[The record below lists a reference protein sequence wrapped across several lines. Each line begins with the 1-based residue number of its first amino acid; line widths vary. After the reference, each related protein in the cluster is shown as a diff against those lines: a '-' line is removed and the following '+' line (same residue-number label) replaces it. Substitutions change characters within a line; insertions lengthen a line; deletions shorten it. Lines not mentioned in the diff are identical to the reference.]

1 MIKHILTI
9 CRQKPANCLNVFDH
23 FVELALKGFR
33 QCWVFN
39 PFTAIFRREI
49 NRKTIKTGL
58 VCDSFRPLGKW
69 NKANLLLNVMTT
81 KFAKMPV
88 FSLTIFMM
96 NVSTLGCQSNK
107 NYLFFGI
114 LDHVIS
120 MKNKNVLRPHIF
132 LSLPKKL

>member
-1 MIKHILTI
+1 
-9 CRQKPANCLNVFDH
+9 
-23 FVELALKGFR
+23 
-33 QCWVFN
+33 
-39 PFTAIFRREI
+39 
-49 NRKTIKTGL
+49 
-58 VCDSFRPLGKW
+58 
-69 NKANLLLNVMTT
+69 MTT
-81 KFAKMPV
+81 KFAKIPV
-88 FSLTIFMM
+88 FSLTIFIM